1 MRLGA
6 LPSIGKAAKARHG
19 ARAGCLPANLPYPYS
34 LPILKQEDEEMD
46 SWVLATFL
54 VLTIYML
61 VHSGAAYVRREL
73 KQKRRLQR
81 QEQQQ
86 GRR

>member
-1 MRLGA
+1 
-6 LPSIGKAAKARHG
+6 
-19 ARAGCLPANLPYPYS
+19 
-34 LPILKQEDEEMD
+34 MD

-81 QEQQQ
+81 QEQQ
-86 GRR
+86 GR